1 MKISK
6 VVVVVYVGLLALCSA
21 PLAAEGQAPPSY
33 VGEFCFDMVNVGTI
47 FYDLNVKLTGLLKLT
62 VFSSPS
68 GIYTVNGSLA
78 LAPPGGSVIPLVGTA
93 VSTNLGLGVSL
104 TGSTG
109 FYDIPSVDFHTN
121 IVPGRETPFEFFGLA
136 HRYINFGNIT
146 PGPPADLKE
155 IGHQPISGTL
165 TPRECP

>member
-1 MKISK
+1 MKARK
-6 VVVVVYVGLLALCSA
+6 VVCFILIGLLALCATPVSA
-21 PLAAEGQAPPSY
+21 GDQAQPSY
-33 VGEFCFDMVNVGTI
+33 VGEFCFDMVNPQTI
-47 FYDLNVKLTGLLKLT
+47 FYDLNVKLTGLLRLT
-62 VFSSPS
+62 VFSTPS

-93 VSTNLGLGVSL
+93 VSTNLGLGVSF

-136 HRYINFGNIT
+136 HRYIIFGNIV
-146 PGPPADLKE
+146 PPPPDNLKE
-155 IGHQPISGTL
+155 IGHQPIAGTL